1 LSACWIL
8 ISVFCFQNFS
18 IWLGQSTK
26 LELGTDHGLSP
37 VLPPNARAR
46 KFLVTAL
53 AFPAS
58 YAAL

>member
-1 LSACWIL
+1 M
-8 ISVFCFQNFS
+8 
-18 IWLGQSTK
+18 

-37 VLPPNARAR
+37 VLPPNARTR
-46 KFLVTAL
+46 KFLVTVL